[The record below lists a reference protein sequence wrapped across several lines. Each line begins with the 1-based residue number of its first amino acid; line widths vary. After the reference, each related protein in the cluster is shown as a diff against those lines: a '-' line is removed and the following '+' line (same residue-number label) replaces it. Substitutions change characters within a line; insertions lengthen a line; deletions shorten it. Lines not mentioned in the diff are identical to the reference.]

1 MQRRDL
7 LNRPSEFDSWAPLTQ
22 LRFWHTEELMLGL
35 PKGPRPT
42 LELPGPSGTSAS
54 RRSLHDN
61 QWNDDPCLLS
71 DCRTDTAVT
80 AKAIAV
86 TAMEE
91 TVTPETAGKATAGKA
106 TAVKATAGTA
116 TAERAMAER
125 AMAERAMAG
134 RAMAGTVGGMDT
146 TATVVLLQ
154 VTGVRAS
161 FAHIIASTTGC
172 P

>member
-7 LNRPSEFDSWAPLTQ
+7 LNRPSEFDSWAPSTQ

-116 TAERAMAER
+116 TAERAMA
-125 AMAERAMAG
+125 G

-172 P
+172 R

>member
-125 AMAERAMAG
+125 AMAG

-172 P
+172 R